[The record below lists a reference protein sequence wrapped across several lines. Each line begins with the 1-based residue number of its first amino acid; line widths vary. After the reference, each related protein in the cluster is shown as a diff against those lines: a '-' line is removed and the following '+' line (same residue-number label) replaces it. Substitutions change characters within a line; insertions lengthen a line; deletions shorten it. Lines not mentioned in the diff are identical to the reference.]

1 MGDQKL
7 ETVEFFKYLSS
18 RVTNDAR
25 SKCEIISRFAMATQ
39 HSTRRR
45 FFFHQQSG
53 LKFKQKLGKCYTW
66 SIALYCAE
74 LGHLDSSSEIPVKF
88 CNTVLEKAREGHWTD
103 RVKNGKLF
111 QSQE

>member
-1 MGDQKL
+1 
-7 ETVEFFKYLSS
+7 
-18 RVTNDAR
+18 
-25 SKCEIISRFAMATQ
+25 MATQ
-39 HSTRRR
+39 HSTRRF

-103 RVKNGKLF
+103 RVKNVELF

>member
-1 MGDQKL
+1 MMQDVNVKSYPGLPWQ
-7 ETVEFFKYLSS
+7 
-18 RVTNDAR
+18 R
-25 SKCEIISRFAMATQ
+25 SIQQEEGF
-39 HSTRRR
+39 